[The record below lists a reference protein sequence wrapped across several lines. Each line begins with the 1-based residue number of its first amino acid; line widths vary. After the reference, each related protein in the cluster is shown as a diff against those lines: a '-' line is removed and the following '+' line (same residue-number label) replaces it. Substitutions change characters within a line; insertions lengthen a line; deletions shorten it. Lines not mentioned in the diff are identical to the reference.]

1 MVAMTKIPYPPQR
14 PLSVGEILD
23 LTFQIYRAT
32 LIRCLVFSALGVLAG
47 QLTNVYG
54 LAKGHRMGGGWQG
67 FLQALQGQQGDPT
80 YWLLFLA
87 EVVLTIVFSAA
98 VLLRQH
104 ALIADR
110 AVGGEVT
117 VGLRRTPAMIGLGI
131 LLLLSAAVC
140 FLPALLV
147 GGLARYAVALLLLI
161 PLSYILVALSCGY
174 VVLLVEGAGPLASY
188 LRSWRLTAGSFW
200 RLSLIYT
207 VGLIVLLV
215 MILIVSVV
223 AGFLAGV
230 LGRGDVVLTAAATGV
245 TVIALG
251 AITTPFQTAI
261 TLAVFGDLTA
271 RKEGVDL
278 EQRISATV

>member
-1 MVAMTKIPYPPQR
+1 MTKIPYPPKR
-14 PLSVGEILD
+14 PMSVGEILD

-67 FLQALQGQQGDPT
+67 FLQAMQGQQADPT
-80 YWLLFLA
+80 YWLLSLV
-87 EVVLTIVFSAA
+87 ELVLTIVFFAA

-104 ALIADR
+104 ALIADQ
-110 AVGGEVT
+110 AVGGEVA
-117 VGLRRTPAMIGLGI
+117 VGLRRTPAVVGLG
-131 LLLLSAAVC
+131 LLVLLSAAAC
-140 FLPALLV
+140 FLPALAI
-147 GGLARYAVALLLLI
+147 GGMARYAVVLLMLI
-161 PLSYILVALSCGY
+161 PLSYVLVALSCGY
-174 VVLLVEGAGPLASY
+174 VVLLIEGAGPLASY
-188 LRSWRLTAGSFW
+188 RRSLRLTAGSFW

-207 VGLIVLLV
+207 VGLIVLVV
-215 MILIVSVV
+215 MVLIVSVV

-230 LGRGDVVLTAAATGV
+230 VGRGDVVLTAAVTGV

-261 TLAVFGDLTA
+261 ALAVFGDLTA
-271 RKEGVDL
+271 RKEGADL

>member
-1 MVAMTKIPYPPQR
+1 MAKIPYPPKR

-47 QLTNVYG
+47 QLTDIYS
-54 LAKGHRMGGGWQG
+54 LAKGQRMGGGWQG
-67 FLQALQGQQGDPT
+67 FLQALQGQQADPT
-80 YWLLFLA
+80 YRILFLVQA
-87 EVVLTIVFSAA
+87 ILTIVFSAA

-110 AVGGEVT
+110 AAGGEVA

-131 LLLLSAAVC
+131 LVFLSAVLC
-140 FLPALLV
+140 FLPALAV
-147 GGLARYAVALLLLI
+147 GGLTRYAVLLLMLI
-161 PLSYILVALSCGY
+161 PASYVLVGLSCSY
-174 VVLLVEGAGPLASY
+174 VVLLIEGAGPLASY
-188 LRSWRLTAGSFW
+188 VRSWRLTAGSFW

-215 MILIVSVV
+215 MIIVVSIV

-230 LGRGDVVLTAAATGV
+230 IGRGDVVLTAAATTV

-261 TLAVFGDLTA
+261 VLAAFGDLTA
-271 RKEGVDL
+271 RKEGADL